1 MWDAIRRPHLRRVL
15 MPILIIED
23 DTATAEHLIAGLRSY
38 DSVIESAADGP
49 TGLAMVKARSYSL
62 LVVDR
67 MLPGLDGLSLVRQL
81 RHEGRE
87 MPVLMVSA
95 LGELEDRVEGL
106 DAGVDDYLAKPFAM
120 TELRARL
127 AALARRPL
135 LGKPEASLRLANL
148 TLDRLTREVRRAD
161 LLIELQPREFRLL
174 EYLMTHAGRAVTR
187 TMLLEHV
194 WEFHFDPRTSVV
206 ETHISRLRGKIDRGF
221 NTPLLHTVRGVGYAL
236 RAPD

>member
-1 MWDAIRRPHLRRVL
+1 
-15 MPILIIED
+15 MPILIVED
-23 DTATAEHLIAGLRSY
+23 DTATAEHLVAGLRSY
-38 DSVIESAADGP
+38 DSVIDCAADGLI
-49 TGLAMVKARSYSL
+49 GLAMAKARAYPL

-67 MLPGLDGLSLVRQL
+67 MLPGLDGLGLVRQL
-81 RHEGRE
+81 RREGYE

-95 LGELEDRVEGL
+95 VGELEDLVEGL
-106 DAGVDDYLAKPFAM
+106 NAGADDYLAKPFAM

-127 AALARRPL
+127 AALARRPH
-135 LGKPEASLRLANL
+135 LGKPDASLRLANL
-148 TLDRLTREVRRAD
+148 TLDRLTREVRRGD
-161 LLIELQPREFRLL
+161 RLIELQPREFRLL
-174 EYLMTHAGRAVTR
+174 EYLMSHAGRAVTR

-221 NTPLLHTVRGVGYAL
+221 DTPLLHTVRGVGYAL